1 MCIYSIYGYGKCK
14 TESAVGIAI
23 RGLANEDSVLF
34 AQFLKDGKSSE
45 IKFLEDKVDVITS
58 NTTKLVLP
66 KNKTQ
71 DDIVNINEFY
81 RLVFNTINSK
91 EYNLIILDEILVA
104 VDMGIISL
112 ACLKL
117 LLATCRDKDC
127 DVYMTGRV
135 RSRDTRLAINDFSDC
150 VTDARCVKHM
160 FDTYCEGC
168 KNSYP
173 YYYTYCPDCGRQ
185 LVESRPCKIGRD
197 F

>member
-23 RGLANEDSVLF
+23 RGIANKDSVLF
-34 AQFLKDGKSSE
+34 AQFLKDGTSSE
-45 IKFLEDKVDVITS
+45 IKFLEGKVDVITS

-81 RLVFNTINSK
+81 KLIFNTINSK

-104 VDMGIISL
+104 VDMGMISL

-117 LLATCRDKDC
+117 LLTTCEDKGC

-135 RSRDTRLAINDFSDC
+135 RSRDVRLAINDLSDC

-173 YYYTYCPDCGRQ
+173 YYYTYCPDCGKQ
-185 LVESRPCKIGRD
+185 LIESRPCKVGRD